1 MVRQRILDT
10 IKKGIAQSASR
21 TDLADGD
28 KKLLEHMQM
37 YVMETKV
44 AEADLSAEEAAIW
57 ESMKEQYLKTAEER
71 RAGRAVKS

>member
-37 YVMETKV
+37 YVMETKM
-44 AEADLSAEEAAIW
+44 AEMNLEEEEALIW
-57 ESMKEQYLKTAEER
+57 ERMKEQYLENTEKK
-71 RAGRAVKS
+71 RAGGGGGE

>member
-1 MVRQRILDT
+1 MCTEEGPDPRRTVPRL
-10 IKKGIAQSASR
+10 R

-71 RAGRAVKS
+71 RGGDGQ